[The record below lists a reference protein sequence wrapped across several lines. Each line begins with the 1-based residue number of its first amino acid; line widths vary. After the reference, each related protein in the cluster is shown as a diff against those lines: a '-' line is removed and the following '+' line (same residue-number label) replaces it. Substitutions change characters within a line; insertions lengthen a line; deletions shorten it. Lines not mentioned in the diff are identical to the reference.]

1 MNTNKTMEIKKVYTN
16 QTSGQ
21 KLVCIPTSSD
31 IQSGDFVSI
40 EKVDLKGSK
49 EIQLENLKENFP
61 EAYKWHMENMEAKK

>member
-1 MNTNKTMEIKKVYTN
+1 MEIKKVYTN

-21 KLVCIPTSSD
+21 KLVCIPASSD

-40 EKVDLKGSK
+40 EKIDMKGSK

-61 EAYKWHMENMEAKK
+61 EAYNWHQKNMVKDGS